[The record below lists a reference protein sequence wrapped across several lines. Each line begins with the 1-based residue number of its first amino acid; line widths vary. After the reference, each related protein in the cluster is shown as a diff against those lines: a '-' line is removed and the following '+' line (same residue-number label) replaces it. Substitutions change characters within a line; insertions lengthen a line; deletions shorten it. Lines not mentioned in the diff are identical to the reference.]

1 MKTTEKI
8 GSVGKRFDEKIPFVE
23 KEDYTNLQIPV
34 IDLKSEE
41 IHEMKFVMDSNLPKF
56 EKLQISISIPKIS
69 LEIPRMEMIRQT
81 FLSDIPKIEMERYE
95 ERIIIPKILIYS
107 EETLTT
113 SFVREFSMEIPI
125 EIKYEPVVD
134 IKETPANSKVIISEE
149 EDYFKEFFG
158 IESSRFYENKTFIIF
173 YYETNGTIST
183 FENICRRIYRE
194 RERGEPKFYLVS
206 KLKTKE
212 DITEVEKFI
221 KPDGCIVRIDCDRIL
236 EDKKEEEL
244 EEIFE
249 ELIFRF
255 VTGKTSFLIFL
266 IRNRN
271 IEKIVRKIIEEK
283 VKHNYTILEIKPSL
297 KIEPIKLSEALSG
310 VSKDIIEEIR
320 DKKIKEENKH
330 YLDLDSIYNQIAQ
343 EIRKEMLGNLEKQE
357 YSIIRNPSHGEES
370 DLHAMLKLLIIKY
383 IADKHNY
390 ENLKDMR
397 ENILVEREISPGVI
411 PDVYD
416 EKENEAYEIETL
428 FSEGSEGGIQNKIY
442 RTLERYEN
450 IGIKKVYIIFDT
462 LTTFI
467 HLKTLFSLERKLKDI
482 FNFDIEFC
490 TFKLLKR
497 NRIELIPLTKYK
509 EEIVNII
516 KSEEVNLS

>member
-1 MKTTEKI
+1 M
-8 GSVGKRFDEKIPFVE
+8 
-23 KEDYTNLQIPV
+23 
-34 IDLKSEE
+34 
-41 IHEMKFVMDSNLPKF
+41 
-56 EKLQISISIPKIS
+56 
-69 LEIPRMEMIRQT
+69 
-81 FLSDIPKIEMERYE
+81 
-95 ERIIIPKILIYS
+95 
-107 EETLTT
+107 
-113 SFVREFSMEIPI
+113 
-125 EIKYEPVVD
+125 
-134 IKETPANSKVIISEE
+134 
-149 EDYFKEFFG
+149 
-158 IESSRFYENKTFIIF
+158 
-173 YYETNGTIST
+173 
-183 FENICRRIYRE
+183 
-194 RERGEPKFYLVS
+194 
-206 KLKTKE
+206 
-212 DITEVEKFI
+212 
-221 KPDGCIVRIDCDRIL
+221 
-236 EDKKEEEL
+236 
-244 EEIFE
+244 
-249 ELIFRF
+249 
-255 VTGKTSFLIFL
+255 
-266 IRNRN
+266 
-271 IEKIVRKIIEEK
+271 
-283 VKHNYTILEIKPSL
+283 
-297 KIEPIKLSEALSG
+297 
-310 VSKDIIEEIR
+310 
-320 DKKIKEENKH
+320 
-330 YLDLDSIYNQIAQ
+330 DSIYNQIAQ

-490 TFKLLKR
+490 TFKLLKG
-497 NRIELIPLTKYK
+497 NKIELIPLTKYK